1 MRSFINNFNITNTFN
16 KISLKLAVFL
26 TFCIPPAIISG
37 PFFSD
42 LFVSVIALLF
52 LIKCIIKS
60 EFLWLRNDIIFI
72 LIIFYF
78 YILIGSL
85 RSDYVFLS
93 LESSLFYF
101 RFILFSAAL
110 AWWILPNM
118 KSSKILFYS
127 ILISYLFVLIDGFIQ
142 YYFGTDIFGY
152 KLQVYHVSGPFGDDL
167 VLGKYLAIWSAVVTG
182 ILISKFLFQK
192 EKLFL
197 SVLVFIAAD
206 LLIFLSGQRVAFFM
220 LLMSSGLILLFYKKY
235 KILRISTL
243 ILSILL
249 GILII
254 SFNKNVQTQMIDK
267 TINQLTIKE
276 GKYFLQDDFY
286 GAIYVTAYNI
296 FLDNPILGIGVK
308 NYREE
313 CKKPKYSKISA
324 TESFYRCST
333 HPHNTYLQI
342 LAETGLIGFSIFLI
356 FVILILK
363 RLYLYIFVYSR
374 NHNIYYIFPLIG
386 LLTILWPIM
395 PNNNFFNNWISVN
408 FFFLLALLLSW
419 EKKFFINQ

>member
-1 MRSFINNFNITNTFN
+1 MRSFINKFSRKNTYN
-16 KISLKLAVFL
+16 KISLKLAIFL

-37 PFFSD
+37 PFLSD
-42 LFVSVIALLF
+42 LFVSIIALLF
-52 LIKCIIKS
+52 LIKCVSKS
-60 EFLWLRNDIIFI
+60 EYYWIKNDIIFI
-72 LIIFYF
+72 LIIFYI

-85 RSDYVFLS
+85 SSDYILLS

-101 RFILFSAAL
+101 RFILFAAAL

-118 KSSKILFYS
+118 KKSKILFYS

-142 YYFGTDIFGY
+142 YYTGTDIFGY

-182 ILISKFLFQK
+182 ILISKLIFK
-192 EKLFL
+192 REKLLL
-197 SVLVFIAAD
+197 SILVFITAD

-220 LLMSSGLILLFYKKY
+220 LLMSTSLILLFYKKY
-235 KILRISTL
+235 KLLRISTL
-243 ILSILL
+243 VLSLIL
-249 GILII
+249 GILIL
-254 SFNKNVQTQMIDK
+254 SFNKNIQTQMIDK

-286 GAIYVTAYNI
+286 GAIYITAYNI
-296 FLDNPILGIGVK
+296 FLDNPIFGIGVK

-313 CKKPKYSKISA
+313 CKNAKYSEISA

-342 LAETGLIGFSIFLI
+342 LAETGIIGFSIFFI
-356 FVILILK
+356 FVLLVIK
-363 RLYLYIFVYSR
+363 RLFLYIFVYSR
-374 NHNIYYIFPLIG
+374 NDNIYYIFPLIG

-395 PNNNFFNNWISVN
+395 PTNSFFNNWSSVN
-408 FFFLLALLLSW
+408 FFFLLALLLNW
-419 EKKFFINQ
+419 EKKFFMN